1 MMRHSVNAAA
11 AEKLK
16 VLQEWQNLRAHRH
29 FVPALYSSQPFRM
42 AAVLLFFKGEHYKI
56 PM

>member
-1 MMRHSVNAAA
+1 MMRFSVNTAA